1 MFADLLIP
9 FPKQFKHSNEVYTM
23 SEGIH
28 SADGHAPIKP
38 QLERD
43 LEVVRKIVSI
53 AMGILL
59 ILVAGFTYNI
69 FFGDGLSFVKP
80 SDELMDSERIYQNM
94 INVPSDLTGEGVNVC
109 IVDTGLE
116 LNHPDLEGFDVA
128 GWVDIV
134 QGKSN
139 PYDDNGHGTNMAGIL
154 IADGWINGIAKD
166 VNLYVSKALHAN
178 GSGYEEDV
186 VSGID
191 WCINQNVNIIS
202 LSLGG
207 GQDLFPLLGGSGRTI
222 EDSVNDATARGIF
235 VVAAAGN
242 DGGEEDDGDVASPG
256 SERRVICVGGVTL
269 SGAHWSKSS
278 TGNNGANLFPP
289 KLPRGDPDKKP
300 ELVAPAKQ
308 VPVLNTQ
315 GTWSSASGTSAA
327 TVFVTGAIALLLEA
341 EPELASN
348 GTDGDVSTIDQ
359 VKDWIMQTVQPKNGQ
374 SEHDDDYGY
383 GLLDIEALL
392 EKAAQET
399 NV

>member
-1 MFADLLIP
+1 
-9 FPKQFKHSNEVYTM
+9 M
-23 SEGIH
+23 SEDAD
-28 SADGHAPIKP
+28 SANELHPAPT
-38 QLERD
+38 QLEKD
-43 LEVVRKIVSI
+43 LVIVRKVMSV
-53 AMGILL
+53 ALGALL
-59 ILVAGFTYNI
+59 ILGAGFTYNI
-69 FFGDGLSFVKP
+69 IFGDGLSFVKP
-80 SDELMDSERIYQNM
+80 SDGLMDSEKIYHNM
-94 INVPSDLTGEGVNVC
+94 INVPSDLSGKDVDVC

-116 LNHPDLEGFDVA
+116 MNHPDLEGFEVA
-128 GWVDIV
+128 GWVDII

-166 VNLYVSKALHAN
+166 INLHVSKALLAN

-186 VSGID
+186 VAGID

-207 GQDLFPLLGGSGRTI
+207 GQDLFPLLGSSGRTI

-235 VVAAAGN
+235 VIAAAGN
-242 DGGEEDDGDVASPG
+242 DGGDETDDGDVASPG

-269 SGAHWSKSS
+269 SGEHWSKSS
-278 TGNNGANLFPP
+278 KGNNAGSIFPF
-289 KLPRGDPDKKP
+289 KFPRTDPDKKP
-300 ELVAPAKQ
+300 ELVAPAKE

-341 EPELASN
+341 HPELASN
-348 GTDGDVSTIDQ
+348 DTSGDVSTIDE
-359 VKDWIMQTVQPKNGQ
+359 VKDWLMQTVQPKDGQ
-374 SEHDDDYGY
+374 TDHDDNYGY

-392 EKAAQET
+392 EKAAEESSA
-399 NV
+399 